1 MRGSELNR
9 TRRAQKENEGGLVLF
24 FPRQLFARA
33 LLSERLEQAT
43 NVLTECGVYSRE
55 LFIGSFAPICGTYL
69 TAAFNQVN
77 LVLSFFL
84 VEVCRRFRSK
94 KKRKRI
100 TIFTYLVS
108 SFSMR
113 FFVSKIAD
121 NESQ

>member
-43 NVLTECGVYSRE
+43 NVLIEGGVYSRE

-84 VEVCRRFRSK
+84 VEVCRPFRSK
-94 KKRKRI
+94 KKK
-100 TIFTYLVS
+100 
-108 SFSMR
+108 
-113 FFVSKIAD
+113 KND
-121 NESQ
+121 NFYIPCFLF

>member
-1 MRGSELNR
+1 MRGNELNR

-43 NVLTECGVYSRE
+43 NVLIECGVYSRE
-55 LFIGSFAPICGTYL
+55 LYIGSFAPICGTYL

-84 VEVCRRFRSK
+84 VDVCRRFRSK
-94 KKRKRI
+94 KKKRM
-100 TIFTYLVS
+100 TISTYLVS

>member
-24 FPRQLFARA
+24 FPSQLFSRA

-43 NVLTECGVYSRE
+43 NVLIECGVYSRE

-84 VEVCRRFRSK
+84 VDVCRRFRSK
-94 KKRKRI
+94 KKKKM
-100 TIFTYLVS
+100 TISTYLVS

>member
-24 FPRQLFARA
+24 FPRQLFARV

-55 LFIGSFAPICGTYL
+55 LFIGSFAPICSTYL

-77 LVLSFFL
+77 LALSFFL

-94 KKRKRI
+94 KKK
-100 TIFTYLVS
+100 
-108 SFSMR
+108 
-113 FFVSKIAD
+113 KND
-121 NESQ
+121 NFYIPCFLF